1 MNKEKKLYRVKDG
14 KMIAGVCGGMAE
26 YFGIDTS
33 IVRLAWVLVSL
44 LAGCG
49 LIMYIIAMLIIP
61 EIRGE

>member
-49 LIMYIIAMLIIP
+49 LIMYIIAMIIIP
-61 EIRGE
+61 EKPVE